1 MTSFLHVNYLAI
13 VIATAAAWLF
23 GAAYY
28 GLLGKAWLAA
38 LGTTA
43 ETIKRDAAGKS
54 RVAQAGPF
62 ILSFVAEFVMAYVL
76 YGLMLHLAAWSVRAG
91 VISAMLCWAGFVL
104 TTVMV
109 NNAFPG
115 RKPMLTVIDA
125 GHWLGVLV
133 IMGAILGWIGP
144 R

>member
-1 MTSFLHVNYLAI
+1 MTSFLYVNYLAI

-28 GLLGKAWLAA
+28 GLLGKVWFAA
-38 LGTTA
+38 LGTAGEALTQ
-43 ETIKRDAAGKS
+43 AAAKG
-54 RVAQAGPF
+54 RIVQAGPL

-91 VISAMLCWAGFVL
+91 AISGALCWAGFVL

>member
-1 MTSFLHVNYLAI
+1 MANFLHVNYLAI
-13 VIATAAAWLF
+13 VIAAAAAWLF

-28 GLLGKAWLAA
+28 GLFAKAWLAA
-38 LGTTA
+38 LGTAA
-43 ETIKRDAAGKS
+43 EAIEQDAAGKS
-54 RVAQAGPF
+54 RVLQAGPF

-76 YGLMLHLAAWSVRAG
+76 YGLLLHLAAWSVRGG
-91 VISAMLCWAGFVL
+91 VISGVLCWAGFVL

-109 NNAFPG
+109 NNTFPG

>member
-1 MTSFLHVNYLAI
+1 MTNFLYVNFLAI

-28 GLLGKAWLAA
+28 GLFGRAWLKA
-38 LGTTA
+38 LGGTI
-43 ETIKRDAAGKS
+43 ETLRQQAAREG
-54 RVAQAGPF
+54 RIAQAGPF

-91 VISAMLCWAGFVL
+91 VISAVLCWAGFVL

-109 NNAFPG
+109 NNAYPG
-115 RKPMLTVIDA
+115 RKPVLTVIDA
-125 GHWLGVLV
+125 GHWLGVLI
-133 IMGAILGWIGP
+133 IMGAVLGWIGP

>member
-1 MTSFLHVNYLAI
+1 MAGFLYVNYLAI

-23 GAAYY
+23 GAVYY
-28 GLLGKAWLAA
+28 GLLSKAWLAA

-43 ETIKRDAAGKS
+43 EALKQDAAGKG
-54 RVAQAGPF
+54 RLAAAAPY
-62 ILSFVAEFVMAYVL
+62 ILTFVAEFVMAYVL
-76 YGLMLHLAAWSVRAG
+76 YGLLLHLAGWTVRAG
-91 VISAMLCWAGFVL
+91 VISAALCWAGFVL

-109 NNAFPG
+109 NNAFP
-115 RKPMLTVIDA
+115 RRRPMLTVIEA
-125 GHWLGVLV
+125 GHWLGVLL